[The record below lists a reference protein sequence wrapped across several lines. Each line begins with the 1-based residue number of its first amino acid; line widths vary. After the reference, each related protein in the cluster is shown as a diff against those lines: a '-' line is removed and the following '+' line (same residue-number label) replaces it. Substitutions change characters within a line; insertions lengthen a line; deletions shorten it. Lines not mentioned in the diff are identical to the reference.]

1 MLYSAENCCFSLMP
15 IVHCFLKCSETSESA
30 TYPFN
35 EKCDRKQPLTMKG
48 DTYYA
53 QVVKMIESVKTS
65 TNDFLSEHLQSQ
77 KKLRNQAASSDGS
90 KAGGKKAAP
99 DAVPDVAK
107 RAKVDN

>member
-1 MLYSAENCCFSLMP
+1 
-15 IVHCFLKCSETSESA
+15 
-30 TYPFN
+30 
-35 EKCDRKQPLTMKG
+35 
-48 DTYYA
+48 
-53 QVVKMIESVKTS
+53 MIESVKTS

-99 DAVPDVAK
+99 DAVPDAAK

>member
-1 MLYSAENCCFSLMP
+1 MASAKVQVTAKIAVDGIEKEF
-15 IVHCFLKCSETSESA
+15 KCGETSESA

-77 KKLRNQAASSDGS
+77 
-90 KAGGKKAAP
+90 
-99 DAVPDVAK
+99 
-107 RAKVDN
+107 